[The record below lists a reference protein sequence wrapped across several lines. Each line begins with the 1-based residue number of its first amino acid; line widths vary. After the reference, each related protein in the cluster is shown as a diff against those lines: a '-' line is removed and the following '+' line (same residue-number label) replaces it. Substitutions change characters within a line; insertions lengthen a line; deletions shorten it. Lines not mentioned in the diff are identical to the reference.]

1 MKRSVFILLVMVL
14 AMACNKIK
22 DGDYTLHILT
32 TNDVHGSWFDST
44 YTDGNQKK
52 SLFALSSIVN
62 RFRDSV
68 GQDNVILIDA
78 GDCLQGDNAP
88 YYYNYIDTV
97 TPHLFPRL
105 VSYMKYDA
113 VVVGNHDIE
122 TGHPVYDRVKR
133 QLEELGIPFLG
144 GNAIIND
151 SEERYFQTSRIINR
165 GGLKVAILGYTNPN
179 MKAWLTESLWSG
191 MHFESLI
198 PLVQKDVDNIIEKEK
213 PQVVI
218 VAVHSGTG
226 DGKLNSLESQG
237 LDLLSSLKGVDFVVC
252 SHDHRAYTAEKDSIC
267 LINSGSHAK
276 NLGHGQ
282 IDLTVKG
289 GKIVSKNLSAET
301 IESDLK
307 DVDTAMRNAFR
318 DDYLKV
324 KQFTLAEVGTLD
336 KEVKTRDALRG
347 MSPYINLVHTFGLEA
362 TGADISIA
370 APLTYNKVIDAGTL
384 VYHDLFSFYPYE
396 NQLFVIT
403 MTEKQIKDYLEASY
417 EDWIT
422 TDDPD
427 HLLKIQKKEDPRNNQ
442 EVWSFVNRSYNF
454 DSAAGIYYNVDI
466 EKPAGER
473 IRILSMADGTPFDPE
488 KTYKVAMTSYRA
500 SGGGGL
506 LQKAGIDTDKIDDIT
521 VERYPEYREILYQ
534 YLKKNKDIKINKISN
549 RNVIGGWEFIPRLK
563 AKKMLDADMSLLFG
577 E

>member
-1 MKRSVFILLVMVL
+1 MKRSVIILLVMVS

-122 TGHPVYDRVKR
+122 TGHPVYDRVRR

-151 SEERYFQTSRIINR
+151 SEDRYFQTSRIINR

-226 DGKLNSLESQG
+226 DGKADNLESQG

-289 GKIVSKNLSAET
+289 GKIVSRNLSAET

-347 MSPYINLVHTFGLEA
+347 MSPYINLVHTIGLEA

-384 VYHDLFSFYPYE
+384 VYNDLFSFYPYE

-403 MTEKQIKDYLEASY
+403 MTGKQIKDYLEASY

-534 YLKKNKDIKINKISN
+534 YLKKNKAIKINKISN